1 MTASELLTQATAD
14 GLTLALVDDQISAQG
29 PRNLLARWAPE
40 LRDHKAELLAYL
52 AANDSA
58 PIIEAEIAD
67 DIPRRC
73 WWIMDGR
80 RTFTATYTPPITLA
94 EVRAEYPGAII
105 LEDDDDDDH

>member
-1 MTASELLTQATAD
+1 MTASEILAQATAE

-58 PIIEAEIAD
+58 PILAPEVEVHRLWLIHHPD
-67 DIPRRC
+67 TG
-73 WWIMDGR
+73 WVSHS
-80 RTFTATYTPPITLA
+80 FTPPCTEA
-94 EVRAEYPGAII
+94 EVRDIYPFAII
-105 LEDDDDDDH
+105 LPDDDDSHEV